1 MHYAF
6 PAWMFKSGANSPCF
20 TDRNNM
26 LSVTDKQMMGVA
38 YPKDEEMAEHIISNR
53 ISNLNYIVANE
64 GLDENS
70 LKRFSRQLR
79 FLEKNKL

>member
-1 MHYAF
+1 
-6 PAWMFKSGANSPCF
+6 
-20 TDRNNM
+20 M